1 MGAVNV
7 KLKASAG
14 IGQCTT
20 VSRLSRQRR
29 MLGMTVVRGEKEPG
43 LGEHE
48 RRWGRRKDARADD
61 G

>member
-1 MGAVNV
+1 M